1 MKIRLAGL
9 DDIPAI
15 RTIIIRNFDEV
26 IAKDHSAEIVEKF
39 KAHNSE
45 DVLKKQLSWKRI
57 YVAEENGVIVATG
70 AFANL
75 SKSNEVRYCISN
87 LYVLPNYQKRGIGSA
102 LVTKLFED
110 FRRMHAPSFH
120 VPSTR
125 GAIGFY
131 QKFGFTVDPEQNDTA
146 DEITWMSYKPVG
158 DK

>member
-1 MKIRLAGL
+1 MEIRLAGI

-15 RTIIIRNFDEV
+15 RAVIIRNFDEV

-45 DVLKKQLSWKRI
+45 DALIKQLSWKRI
-57 YVAEENGVIVATG
+57 YVAEENGAIVATG

-75 SKSNEVRYCISN
+75 SESGEARYCISN
-87 LYVLPNYQKRGIGSA
+87 LYVLPNCQKRGIGSA
-102 LVTKLFED
+102 LVTKLFKD
-110 FRRMHAPSFH
+110 FRRMRAPSFH

-125 GAIGFY
+125 GAVGFY
-131 QKFGFTVDPEQNDTA
+131 QKFGFTVDPVQNDTA
-146 DEITWMSYKPVG
+146 DEITWMTYKPVG